1 MVKHL
6 HSVLTLVLGFF
17 TVAGACADAATEKNP
32 NTSVRTECK
41 CLTIKF
47 YIM

>member
-1 MVKHL
+1 MPIPTKYL
-6 HSVLTLVLGFF
+6 LPPGFV